1 MSHNNDRM
9 KRIIK
14 KKKTSKWPKIV
25 GLISVGLVVM
35 ALFALWI
42 LKGPSTS
49 FNGTYQTFVISDEDI
64 QQHKVVDILKEKD
77 IVSYPL
83 ICSVIGSRMHIWDKL
98 KAGKYR
104 VEHGQTLISI
114 LRMLRNH
121 KQMPV
126 NLVINRL
133 RTKEELA
140 HLIGKNFAADSTET
154 MNFLNSNESLQKY
167 GVDADNAFTILIP
180 DTYTFYWNTP
190 LQKIFDKLYEAQQAF
205 WNKNGRKDAAAQLA
219 ITPQQVY
226 TLASIVEEETN
237 YDPEK
242 GKIASVYWNRL
253 KKGMYLGADPTIK
266 YALKDFG
273 LRRILFGH
281 LKVVSPYNT
290 YKNKGLPP
298 GPICTPTAKTIDDV
312 LKMPRTDYLFFVASS
327 EFNGTHHFSSNYAE
341 HMQYAKAYQQQL
353 DIYLANKH

>member
-1 MSHNNDRM
+1 M
-9 KRIIK
+9 KKIVK
-14 KKKTSKWPKIV
+14 KKKISRLPDIIGW
-25 GLISVGLVVM
+25 LIAILVVTT
-35 ALFALWI
+35 LFGLWV

-49 FNGTYQTFVISDEDI
+49 FSGSYQTFVISDDDI
-64 QQHKVVDILKEKD
+64 QQQRVVGILKEKD
-77 IVSYPL
+77 IVAYPF
-83 ICSVIGSRMHIWDKL
+83 ICQIIGSRMHIWDKL
-98 KAGKYR
+98 KPGKYR
-104 VEHGQTLISI
+104 VEHGQTLLGI

-121 KQMPV
+121 RQMPV
-126 NLVINRL
+126 NLVINRI
-133 RTKEELA
+133 RTKEDLA
-140 HLIGKNFAADSTET
+140 HLIGKNFSTDSTAT
-154 MNFLNSNESLQKY
+154 MNFLTSNSSLSKY
-167 GVDADNAFTILIP
+167 GVDSNTVFTMIIP
-180 DTYTFYWNTP
+180 DTYTFYWNTS
-190 LQKIFDKLYEAQQAF
+190 LDKILDKLYEANQAF
-205 WNKNGRKDAAAQLA
+205 WEKGNRKEEAARLG
-219 ITPQQVY
+219 ITAQQVY

-242 GKIASVYWNRL
+242 GNIASVYWNRL

-298 GPICTPTAKTIDDV
+298 GPICTPTGKTIDDV

-341 HMQYAKAYQQQL
+341 HMQYAKAYQQRL
-353 DIYLANKH
+353 DIYLADKQH